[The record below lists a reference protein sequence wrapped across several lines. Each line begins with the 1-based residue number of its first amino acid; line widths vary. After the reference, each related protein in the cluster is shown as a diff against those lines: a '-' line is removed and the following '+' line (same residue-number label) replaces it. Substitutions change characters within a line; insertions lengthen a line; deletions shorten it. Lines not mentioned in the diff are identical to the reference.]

1 MNKTKKVPLRKCVAT
16 NEQHPKKE
24 MFRIVRTPEGNV
36 IIDEKGKAN
45 GRGAYLSKNI
55 EAIIQAKKKKILD
68 KNLEVLVPEE
78 IYELLLSK
86 LGDTG
91 DER

>member
-45 GRGAYLSKNI
+45 GRGAYLSKNV

>member
-16 NEQHPKKE
+16 NEQYPKKE

-36 IIDEKGKAN
+36 ILDEKGKAN
-45 GRGAYLSKNI
+45 GRGAYLSKNV
-55 EAIIQAKKKKILD
+55 EAITQAKKKKILD
-68 KNLEVLVPEE
+68 KHLEVVVPEE

-86 LGDTG
+86 LGGTG
-91 DER
+91 DE

>member
-45 GRGAYLSKNI
+45 GRGAYLSKNV
-55 EAIIQAKKKKILD
+55 EAIIQAKKRKILD